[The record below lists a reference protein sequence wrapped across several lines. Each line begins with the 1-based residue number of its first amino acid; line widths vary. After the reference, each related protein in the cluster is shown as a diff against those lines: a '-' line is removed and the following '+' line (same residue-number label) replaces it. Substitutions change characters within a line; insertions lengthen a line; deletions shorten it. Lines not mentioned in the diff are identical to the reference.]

1 MLPRES
7 SDPLQA
13 TGQQAEVPEVCRAA
27 LLREREKNKKGRREK
42 RERER
47 EKRQFVRP
55 LHMGVALSPL
65 CAFDAHTFV

>member
-1 MLPRES
+1 MPGCS
-7 SDPLQA
+7 PK
-13 TGQQAEVPEVCRAA
+13 
-27 LLREREKNKKGRREK
+27 REREKEKERREK